1 MNGAAAPSASQNGG
15 AKGAQLKSFAQGT
28 SLFPVPIAG
37 PGGQLTAAANGGN
50 TSVLTPVPKSGFVAR
65 FRYNVTG
72 TLNITTAATAA
83 YTVPLWRLLSN
94 YTLQN
99 SLNYPYRSLN
109 GDDIAE
115 WCRVTWPATP
125 NSDPIVNSKTF
136 QNPTMTAVANNV
148 PFAFSFTDEIG
159 QNDGVN
165 FSRYLLSAMTTSN
178 DLTIAITWL
187 PVGNLSQLQQNA
199 AVIGGY
205 TATCAVSAEYLTV
218 PDPAKYQWP
227 RRNLV
232 QQVLGDP
239 SFNTPASNALN
250 SANLTP
256 IQGPEFTGLG
266 VQVVGANN
274 ALDPMTPGANF
285 WSEIDIYVN
294 GTIPLY
300 QFTYADL
307 VSRYERL
314 FGRSPANGYIFIDFM
329 SDLSIPNVMSH
340 THRKVLSTSKY
351 SQISVRVQTTANFV
365 AGNGARINLLKRTQQ
380 AYGKNQ

>member
-1 MNGAAAPSASQNGG
+1 MTATAAAP
-15 AKGAQLKSFAQGT
+15 AKGNAKKQFAQGT

-37 PGGQLTAAANGGN
+37 PGGQLTAAAAGGN
-50 TSVLTPVPKSGFVAR
+50 TSLLTPIPKSGFLAR
-65 FRYNVTG
+65 LRYNVTG
-72 TLNITTAATAA
+72 TLNVSALNATQ
-83 YTVPLWRLLSN
+83 YTVPVWRLIQN

-109 GDDIAE
+109 GDDIRE
-115 WCRVTWPATP
+115 WARVSNT
-125 NSDPIVNSKTF
+125 NSSAMDPIVDSKTF
-136 QNPTMTAVANNV
+136 LNPVVTAVANNV

-178 DLTIAITWL
+178 DLSIAITWL
-187 PVGNLSQLQQNA
+187 PVGQLSQLAQGTA
-199 AVIGGY
+199 TFSGY

-218 PDPAKYQWP
+218 PDPNKYEWP

-239 SFNTPASNALN
+239 SFNQPAAAALN
-250 SANLTP
+250 VVNLTP

-266 VQVVGANN
+266 VQVVAAGGAV
-274 ALDPMTPGANF
+274 DPLTAAGGFFN
-285 WSEIDIYVN
+285 EIDIYVN

-300 QFTYADL
+300 QFTLADL

-314 FGRSPANGYIFIDFM
+314 FGRAPANGYIFIDFM

-340 THRKVLSTSKY
+340 THRKVLSTAKY
-351 SQISVRVQTTANFV
+351 SQISVRVTTTANFT
-365 AGNGARINLLKRTQQ
+365 AGAGAAIKLLKRTQQ
-380 AYGKNQ
+380 SYANNK